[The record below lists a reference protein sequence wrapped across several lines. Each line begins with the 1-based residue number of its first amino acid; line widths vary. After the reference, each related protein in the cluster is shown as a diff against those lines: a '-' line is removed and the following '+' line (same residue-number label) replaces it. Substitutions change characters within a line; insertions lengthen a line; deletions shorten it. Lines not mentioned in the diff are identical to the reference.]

1 MELQEN
7 LAYGTVA
14 SGYTQAT
21 MKLKEDPIYDTVMLV
36 SSDTQATMD
45 LKENP
50 AYGTVASGCTQA
62 TMELKENP
70 VCGTAVLVLGDA
82 QAPCNMTMTNNDSDY
97 EN

>member
-70 VCGTAVLVLGDA
+70 VCGTAVLVLGDT